1 MLLAGLCQT
10 VTGRQIAL
18 GTLRARRVHFFL
30 RDHALVLLAVC
41 FSAKRKKN
49 ALFLF
54 YLLHFVEQYRCTY
67 FWRSKFTIIER
78 IIKIT
83 RIMGRYLVLKRAI
96 RFVSVVRLRK
106 QREDETIYRITEHR
120 PGVYP
125 ESKRS
130 PSTFPRAPASFKGEI
145 PRHRKVGIAQRA
157 LNETATYF
165 IRPRDFPFPLLSRV
179 VRFSFLIRVR
189 RLRSLPSINFYV
201 LSISLT
207 KL

>member
-1 MLLAGLCQT
+1 
-10 VTGRQIAL
+10 
-18 GTLRARRVHFFL
+18 
-30 RDHALVLLAVC
+30 
-41 FSAKRKKN
+41 
-49 ALFLF
+49 
-54 YLLHFVEQYRCTY
+54 
-67 FWRSKFTIIER
+67 
-78 IIKIT
+78 
-83 RIMGRYLVLKRAI
+83 MGRYLVLKRAI

-130 PSTFPRAPASFKGEI
+130 PSTFPRAPANFKGEI

-179 VRFSFLIRVR
+179 VRFFSHPRTSPLLSSFYQFLRFINIPGETIVCSNILPNSEAFDRLKIKPADQTNDRSTIFWIFLGYLASNRPHSAKLIVA
-189 RLRSLPSINFYV
+189 S
-201 LSISLT
+201 
-207 KL
+207 